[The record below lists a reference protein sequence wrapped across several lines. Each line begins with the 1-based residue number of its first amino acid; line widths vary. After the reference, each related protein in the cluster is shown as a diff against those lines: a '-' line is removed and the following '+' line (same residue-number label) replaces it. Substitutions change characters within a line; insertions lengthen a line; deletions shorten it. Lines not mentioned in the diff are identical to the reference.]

1 MALSSIWRK
10 MYAPAPVPGPRT
22 QKGAPRKNTWVLV
35 MDDDAITRQVIC
47 RMLESNGYRT
57 YGTDN
62 GDEAVSSYMKARD
75 CGYPFDAV
83 VLDLHVQNGKNG
95 KEAMRELLAVDPDV
109 RAILATGDSTD
120 PVAVNFSAFGFK
132 GMLPKPFTLEQ
143 LDDTL
148 RRALDG
154 RGGVYE
160 KNTHC

>member
-1 MALSSIWRK
+1 MALSRIRK
-10 MYAPAPVPGPRT
+10 KKHVTAPVPGLRT
-22 QKGAPRKNTWVLV
+22 QKESPGKNTWVLV

-47 RMLESNGYRT
+47 CMLESSGYRT

-62 GDEAVSSYMKARD
+62 GDEAVDSYMKARD

-83 VLDLHVQNGKNG
+83 ILDLNVPQGKNG
-95 KEAMRELLAVDPDV
+95 KEAMRELLALDPDV
-109 RAILATGDSTD
+109 RAILATGDMAD
-120 PVAVNFSAFGFK
+120 PVAMNFSAFGFK

-148 RRALDG
+148 RGALDG

-160 KNTHC
+160 DNVNC